1 MQLLWFLLFLVPSV
15 TPLSLNGSSSPIWG
29 TFRPNLYFG
38 LRPRIPQS
46 LMTGLIWFGTQD
58 YQSFT
63 KARHACEQGDELDG
77 YSWTQFDAREGGIQV
92 LKDSKNNVKVTTEL
106 LMVDAGE
113 HGGSWAARIKGE
125 PINKGKPSH
134 TSFIF
139 YVGLEGMGGLDLE
152 TDENKN
158 GIEGPIALTGSTPEF
173 DEFNIRIEDG
183 PNNTAF
189 SSGPFSDVYAKRIG
203 KTHYSGF
210 RVPAGNIWQAKR
222 FIIDDLVQ
230 NAGNAVRG
238 VKEADSVPHP
248 SFTLQLSDET
258 LSGNNLL
265 AFQKSFDGEFQ
276 FDIFYESRS
285 ARTNL
290 SAATLDEGIAAFSTS
305 FTRRFRE
312 IFPVPDSPKRDALEA
327 FSQAITSN
335 LLGGIGYFYGTS
347 LVDPSF
353 SYEWDD
359 DSSPADDDHKGR
371 DSKGSKLTEP
381 KALLTATPS
390 RSFFPRGFYWDEGF
404 HLLHIGEW
412 DNDLSLEILKDWI
425 DLIDDD
431 GWVAREQILG
441 EEARS
446 KARQQFQTQVPSFA
460 NPPTLTMAVTAF
472 IKRLRRHAGPTDMD
486 LGLDFGTG
494 GLQLP
499 LSSSQLSKCNRYVE
513 DRGLAMSFLQSIY
526 EPLKRHYKWFRRTQR
541 GQLKQ
546 YGRKAR
552 SRTEAFRW
560 RGRSEKH
567 VLTSG
572 MDDYPRA
579 PPHIGELHLDLLSWM
594 AFFSRT
600 MKEIAEFVGEEEDKL
615 YYANIEKASIDNL
628 DDLHWSEGSQ
638 MYCDVGVDDDD
649 ESYHVCH
656 KGYLS
661 LFPFLLSLLPPDSPH
676 LGSILDLLHDP
687 KHLWSPYGLRSLS
700 ASHPDFGTGE
710 NYWKGPIWI
719 QMNYLALQ
727 ALHETYA
734 MHEGPYQEKA
744 RLIYSELRR
753 NVIDNEYQRTGYV
766 WEQYD
771 ANTGEGRREVTFHR
785 MDLFGDMS
793 ENGPRNPY
801 TVITDLKILSHFEK
815 Y

>member
-1 MQLLWFLLFLVPSV
+1 MQLLWLLLSFIPSV
-15 TPLSLNGSSSPIWG
+15 TPHSLNASDSLVWG
-29 TFRPNLYFG
+29 TYRPNLYFG

-46 LMTGLIWFGTQD
+46 LMTGLLWFGTQD

-63 KARHACEQGDELDG
+63 KARHACDQGDGLDG
-77 YSWTQFDAREGGIQV
+77 YTWTQFDAREGGIQV
-92 LKDSKNNVKVTTEL
+92 LNDSQNNVKVTTEL
-106 LMVDAGE
+106 LKVDGGE

-125 PINKGKPSH
+125 PINGGQPSH

-139 YVGLEGMGGLDLE
+139 YAGLEGMGGLDLE
-152 TDENKN
+152 SDEDEN
-158 GIEGPIALTGSTPEF
+158 GIEGPVVLTGSTPEL
-173 DEFNIRIEDG
+173 DDFNIRIVDG
-183 PNNTAF
+183 PNNKAF
-189 SSGPFSDVYAKRIG
+189 SGGPFSDVFAKRIG
-203 KTHYSGF
+203 RTHYSGF
-210 RVPAGNIWQAKR
+210 RVPPGNIWQAK
-222 FIIDDLVQ
+222 DLFQ
-230 NAGNAVRG
+230 NAGKAV
-238 VKEADSVPHP
+238 KDIKASDSVPHP
-248 SFTLQLSDET
+248 SFTLHLSDET
-258 LSGNNLL
+258 LSGSNLF
-265 AFQKSFDGEFQ
+265 AIQKLFDGKFQ
-276 FDIFYESRS
+276 FDVFFESRS
-285 ARTNL
+285 ARQTL
-290 SAATLDEGIAAFSTS
+290 SSATLDEGIAAFSTS
-305 FTRRFRE
+305 FTQRFRE
-312 IFPVPDSPKRDALEA
+312 IFPIPDSPKWEALDA

-347 LVDPSF
+347 IVDPSF
-353 SYEWDD
+353 SYDWDD
-359 DSSPADDDHKGR
+359 DSSPVDSDDDNKGH
-371 DSKGSKLTEP
+371 GANGPHLTEL

-412 DNDLSLEILKDWI
+412 DNDLSLEILKDWV

-431 GWVAREQILG
+431 GWVGREQILG

-446 KARQQFQTQVPSFA
+446 KVPEKFQTQVPSFA

-472 IKRLRRHAGPTDMD
+472 IKRLRRYAGPSDLD
-486 LGLDFGTG
+486 LGLGFGTG
-494 GLQLP
+494 
-499 LSSSQLSKCNRYVE
+499 ST
-513 DRGLAMSFLQSIY
+513 QSIY
-526 EPLKRHYKWFRRTQR
+526 EPLKRHYEWFRRTQR

-552 SRTEAFRW
+552 SRTEAYRW

-594 AFFSRT
+594 GFFSRT
-600 MKEIAEFVGEEEDKL
+600 MKEIAEFIGEEEDRL
-615 YYANIEKASIDNL
+615 YYANNENGAIDNL
-628 DDLHWSEGSQ
+628 DDLHWSEDSQ

-661 LFPFLLSLLPPDSPH
+661 LFPFLLSLLPPDSPR
-676 LGSILDLLHDP
+676 LGSILDLLRDP
-687 KHLWSPYGLRSLS
+687 RHLWSSYGLRSLS
-700 ASHPDFGTGE
+700 ASHPEFGTGE

-734 MHEGPYQEKA
+734 AHAGPYQDKA
-744 RLIYSELRR
+744 RSTYSELRQ
-753 NVIDNEYQRTGYV
+753 NVIDSVFKEYERTSYV

-771 ANTGEGRREVTFHR
+771 PSTGEGKRSHPFTGWTSLVT
-785 MDLFGDMS
+785 L
-793 ENGPRNPY
+793 
-801 TVITDLKILSHFEK
+801 ILSEK

>member
-1 MQLLWFLLFLVPSV
+1 MQLLWLLLPFVPSV
-15 TPLSLNGSSSPIWG
+15 TSQSNNASSLVWG
-29 TFRPNLYFG
+29 AYRPNLYFG

-58 YQSFT
+58 YQAFT
-63 KARHACEQGDELDG
+63 KARHACDQADGLDG
-77 YSWTQFDAREGGIQV
+77 YTWTQFDSREGGIQV
-92 LKDSKNNVKVTTEL
+92 LKDEQNNVKVTTEL
-106 LMVDAGE
+106 LMVDGGE

-125 PINKGKPSH
+125 PIDEEKPSR

-139 YVGLEGMGGLDLE
+139 YAGLDGMGGLDLE
-152 TDENKN
+152 TDEDEN
-158 GIEGPIALTGSTPEF
+158 GIEGPIALAGSTPELDDF
-173 DEFNIRIEDG
+173 TIRIVDG
-183 PNNTAF
+183 PENMAIYD
-189 SSGPFSDVYAKRIG
+189 GPFSDVFTNRIG
-203 KTHYSGF
+203 KTHYSGY
-210 RVPAGNIWQAKR
+210 RVPSGSVWRAKEL
-222 FIIDDLVQ
+222 IMQDLVQ
-230 NAGNAVRG
+230 NAGKALEDFKDKNNLP
-238 VKEADSVPHP
+238 DP

-258 LSGNNLL
+258 LSGSNLL
-265 AFQKSFDGEFQ
+265 AFQKFFDGKFQ
-276 FDIFYESRS
+276 FDVFYESRS
-285 ARTNL
+285 AQKNL
-290 SAATLDEGIAAFSTS
+290 NAATLDEGIAAFSAS
-305 FTRRFRE
+305 FNQRFHE
-312 IFPVPDSPKRDALEA
+312 IFPVPDSPRRDALEA

-347 LVDPSF
+347 LIDPSF

-359 DSSPADDDHKGR
+359 DSSPADNGDGNKGQAATTPR
-371 DSKGSKLTEP
+371 LTEP

-404 HLLHIGEW
+404 HLVHIGEW

-446 KARQQFQTQVPSFA
+446 KVPAQFQVQVPTFA
-460 NPPTLTMAVTAF
+460 NPPTLTMAVTAY
-472 IKRLRRHAGPTDMD
+472 IRRLKRYAGPTDMD

-494 GLQLP
+494 GFQTP
-499 LSSSQLSKCNRYVE
+499 LSASASQPSNGNRYLE
-513 DRGLAMSFLQSIY
+513 SRELALSFLRSIY
-526 EPLKRHYKWFRRTQR
+526 QPLKRHYEWFRRTQR

-552 SRTEAFRW
+552 SRTEAYRW

-594 AFFSRT
+594 GFFTRT
-600 MKEIAEFVGEEEDKL
+600 MKEIAEFVGEEDDKRQ
-615 YYANIEKASIDNL
+615 YADIEKAIIGNL
-628 DDLHWSEGSQ
+628 DDLHWSEDSQ

-661 LFPFLLSLLPPDSPH
+661 LFPFLLSLLAPDSPH
-676 LGSILDLLHDP
+676 LGSVLDLLHDP
-687 KHLWSPYGLRSLS
+687 EHLWSPYGLRSLS
-700 ASHPDFGTGE
+700 ASHPEFETGE

-734 MHEGPYQEKA
+734 VHEGPYQERA
-744 RLIYSELRR
+744 RSIYTELRQ
-753 NVIDNEYQRTGYV
+753 NVIDNVFKEYERTGYV

-771 ANTGEGRREVTFHR
+771 ASTGEGRRSHPFTGWTSLVT
-785 MDLFGDMS
+785 L
-793 ENGPRNPY
+793 
-801 TVITDLKILSHFEK
+801 ILSEK